1 MSADRPVALVLGS
14 ARGLGLAVARRLAGD
29 GARVH
34 VVYRTSSQAVL
45 ALEQEF
51 AGRVHRADALEPGD
65 VQRLL
70 GELLEQ
76 DGRLD
81 TLVHAV
87 GEYATG
93 PLEGFALAELRRMFA
108 SNVESAFVV
117 LEACRPALRSS
128 SGSALF
134 FGCSGNG
141 HARAWRETA
150 AYAAAKT
157 ALLTLVRSWAVEEA
171 RHGVRVNMVSPG
183 HIPHEHAA
191 PDTNDPMLWKR
202 IPMGVPGAPEDVAEA
217 AAWLASPAARYVTG
231 VNLEVA
237 GGWML

>member
-1 MSADRPVALVLGS
+1 M
-14 ARGLGLAVARRLAGD
+14 
-29 GARVH
+29 H
-34 VVYRTSSQAVL
+34 VVYRSSAHAAP
-45 ALEQEF
+45 ALEREF
-51 AGRVHRADALEPGD
+51 PDRVHQADALDPSD
-65 VQRLL
+65 VQGLV
-70 GELLEQ
+70 GDLLER

-93 PLEGFALAELRRMFA
+93 PLEGFELAELRRMFA

-117 LEACRPALRSS
+117 FDACRAALRSS
-128 SGSALF
+128 SGSAVL

-141 HARAWRETA
+141 HAHAWRETA
-150 AYAAAKT
+150 AYASAKT
-157 ALLTLVRSWAVEEA
+157 ALLTLARSWAVEEA
-171 RHGVRVNMVSPG
+171 PHGVRINMVSPG

-191 PDTNDPMLWKR
+191 SDTNDPRLWKR
-202 IPMGVPGAPEDVAEA
+202 IPMGQPGKPEDVAEA